1 MQLEFYVQSQILAV
15 AIRTRIFLSGH
26 DEKGSFQASR
36 TGTAAQGHI
45 KMTFKL
51 APRIAAALEK
61 AREMTGKG
69 KSQLVEASLVAYL
82 HLSSEEES

>member
-1 MQLEFYVQSQILAV
+1 MIKKD
-15 AIRTRIFLSGH
+15 LSRRRGRGRPR
-26 DEKGSFQASR
+26 KGN
-36 TGTAAQGHI
+36 I

>member
-1 MQLEFYVQSQILAV
+1 M
-15 AIRTRIFLSGH
+15 TKKDLSGRRGRGRPP
-26 DEKGSFQASR
+26 KGN
-36 TGTAAQGHI
+36 I

-69 KSQLVEASLVAYL
+69 KSQLVEDALVAYL
-82 HLSSEEES
+82 HLNDEQR

>member
-1 MQLEFYVQSQILAV
+1 MIKKD
-15 AIRTRIFLSGH
+15 LSRRRGRGRPP
-26 DEKGSFQASR
+26 KGN
-36 TGTAAQGHI
+36 I

-69 KSQLVEASLVAYL
+69 KSQLVEDALVAYL
-82 HLSSEEES
+82 HLNDEQR